1 MDRDHVLEA
10 EAEALDGTG
19 AEVLG
24 HDVEAGGQLQ
34 HEVAA
39 GRLFEV
45 DDDRALGEIVAQ
57 ERGADRASR
66 RVRQCG

>member
-1 MDRDHVLEA
+1 MRRRDFFVA
-10 EAEALDGTG
+10 EAESLNGTG

-24 HDVEAGGQLQ
+24 HHVEARRQLQ

-45 DDDRALGEIVAQ
+45 DDDRALGEVVA
-57 ERGADRASR
+57 EEGGADRASR
-66 RVRQCG
+66 GVRHCR